1 MRRCR
6 ISCLLGL
13 TSEQTLKQ
21 ERILFFQANNFSL
34 IQLTFVE
41 HLPKHLL
48 EQHGIIWKIFGQG
61 IHALDYTE
69 SGYESRRQNLMRTV
83 APEVKAIEHPVEF
96 LDGQND
102 RLVGGVGRCFE
113 SFGLEALE
121 LKAEAVALPI

>member
-21 ERILFFQANNFSL
+21 EGILLFEPNNLSL
-34 IQLTFVE
+34 VQLTLVE

-48 EQHGIIWKIFGQG
+48 EQNGIIWKIFGQG

-102 RLVGGVGRCFE
+102 RLVGGVR
-113 SFGLEALE
+113 
-121 LKAEAVALPI
+121 